1 MLSTAEWYAAVLAA
15 LSFAMAGIGFFTQ
28 WRAWRRRSRRLARI
42 TNTTKK
48 LLRQT
53 PRSPEW
59 HESCSDREDRSQ
71 EELDGIVDS
80 TESSQDKVFDAE
92 ESQTS
97 FPLGSQVFVRVPD
110 VRATTYW
117 YAAREIAQL
126 LPDDKDR
133 RDFLRPKA
141 ASWQMEE
148 DTDAAKSLPDL
159 HVWLQRF
166 KKINMSRKRKLL
178 KAQKRQQLGRHMVER
193 EEEKIEN
200 RIFPPL
206 VHSTRARHNF
216 LR

>member
-1 MLSTAEWYAAVLAA
+1 MLSKAEWYAAVLAALSSAIAGVRESSARTSMLSPFGWCAAVLAA

-28 WRAWRRRSRRLARI
+28 WWRAWRRRSRRLARI

-53 PRSPEW
+53 PRGPEW
-59 HESCSDREDRSQ
+59 HESCSDRQDRSQ

-80 TESSQDKVFDAE
+80 TASSQDKVFDAE

-110 VRATTYW
+110 VRATTYR

-141 ASWQMEE
+141 AS
-148 DTDAAKSLPDL
+148 
-159 HVWLQRF
+159 
-166 KKINMSRKRKLL
+166 
-178 KAQKRQQLGRHMVER
+178 
-193 EEEKIEN
+193 
-200 RIFPPL
+200 
-206 VHSTRARHNF
+206 
-216 LR
+216 